1 MNERQ
6 QLTLEYIAT
15 RIEWLRL
22 LAPELQGLRR
32 RDMIDKYG
40 FPVLREIENVE
51 EFGCRLKF
59 VNFYGTAPDRDSD
72 RMRFRRDTDALERA
86 GLLVITYD
94 GRLRFGRPSGVTPVS
109 V

>member
-6 QLTLEYIAT
+6 QLTLECIAT

-22 LAPELQGLRR
+22 LAPEFQGLRR

-51 EFGCRLKF
+51 EFGCPPVPSPRHQQPLAAYQFALRL
-59 VNFYGTAPDRDSD
+59 
-72 RMRFRRDTDALERA
+72 
-86 GLLVITYD
+86 
-94 GRLRFGRPSGVTPVS
+94 
-109 V
+109 